1 MYIVGREGGGGGKE
15 KGGEEERGGGKREDK
30 LLLALKGLAFRENI
44 SLPFLTIFSKNT
56 KKLK

>member
-15 KGGEEERGGGKREDK
+15 KGGEEERGGGEREDK
-30 LLLALKGLAFRENI
+30 LLALKGLAFRENT